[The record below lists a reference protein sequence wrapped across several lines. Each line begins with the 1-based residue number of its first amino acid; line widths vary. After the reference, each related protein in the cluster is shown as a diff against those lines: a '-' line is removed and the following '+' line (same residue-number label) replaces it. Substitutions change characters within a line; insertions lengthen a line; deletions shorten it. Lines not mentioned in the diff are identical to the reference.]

1 MLNSGSNMDLL
12 TTIAT
17 ATTTTTSTT
26 VSSLITTKATNT
38 AIPTVMGDS
47 GVEEPTEVN
56 ETPPDPFEILRI
68 ECYARLNQTAA
79 AATTTASSVGTTG
92 KV

>member
-17 ATTTTTSTT
+17 ATTTSTT
-26 VSSLITTKATNT
+26 VSSLRTNT
-38 AIPTVMGDS
+38 AIPTVMGGS

>member
-17 ATTTTTSTT
+17 ATTTTSTT
-26 VSSLITTKATNT
+26 LSSLITTKATNT
-38 AIPTVMGDS
+38 VMPTVVS
-47 GVEEPTEVN
+47 GSVLEEQTEVN
-56 ETPPDPFEILRI
+56 ETPPDPFEILRN
-68 ECYARLNQTAA
+68 ECYARLNQTEAS
-79 AATTTASSVGTTG
+79 TTTASSAVTG

>member
-1 MLNSGSNMDLL
+1 MDLL

-26 VSSLITTKATNT
+26 KATNT
-38 AIPTVMGDS
+38 AIPTVMGGS